1 MPPKRPDAA
10 ATRRFEDKLSEE
22 NSFDRVIG
30 SSAALREAVELARKV
45 AVTDTSVLLTGE
57 TGTGKEV
64 FARAIHH
71 ASRRAHEAFVAVNC
85 SAFSKELLESELFGH
100 RAGSFTGATKD
111 KKGLV
116 EEADGGTLFL
126 DEIGEMPLELQ
137 TKLLRVLE
145 NGEFIKIGETRPT
158 RPTCVLS
165 QRLTETW
172 KRR

>member
-1 MPPKRPDAA
+1 MPPKGPDAA
-10 ATRRFEDKLSEE
+10 ATRPFRRLPGGKPST
-22 NSFDRVIG
+22 VIG
-30 SSAALREAVELARKV
+30 FGALREAVELARKV

-145 NGEFIKIGETRPT
+145 NGEFIKIGETCPT
-158 RPTCVLS
+158 TGRLGVTS